1 MNIIQVG
8 IGGMGNAWLGAVQR
22 SPKVDFAALVEID
35 ADMPAPKRNLTSL
48 IKQ

>member
-1 MNIIQVG
+1 MKVIQVS

-35 ADMPAPKRNLTSL
+35 ADVARA
-48 IKQ
+48 